1 MNILIVGCGKVGSKF
16 ATVLSEEGHDVVIL
30 DSDSKSFKALGLSFS
45 GITIT
50 GVPIDQDV
58 LKQAGIET
66 ADAIAALTPED
77 NLNIMVCQMAK
88 EIFKVPRVIA
98 RIYNPAREHVFHQ
111 FGLDTICPTNITV
124 DVIRSIVLGEKGSSK
139 HTIGSN
145 LISFKHLK
153 AQKKHE
159 GKKVGAVKLNGN
171 LFLFGI
177 VRNGVFNFADP
188 EYKICK
194 DDFLVIAEKID

>member
-1 MNILIVGCGKVGSKF
+1 MNILIIGCGKVGTKF

-30 DSDSKSFKALGLSFS
+30 DNDRNAFKALGPSFN

-66 ADAIAALTPED
+66 ADALAALTPDD

-88 EIFKVPRVIA
+88 EIFKVPRVLA
-98 RIYNPAREHVFHQ
+98 RIFNPARERVFQQ

-124 DVIRSIVLGEKGSSK
+124 DAIRTIILGEKVTSK
-139 HTIGSN
+139 HIIGNN
-145 LISFKHLK
+145 LISFKQEK
-153 AQKKHE
+153 AQKKYV
-159 GKKVGAVKLNGN
+159 GKKAGVIKFDGD
-171 LFLFGI
+171 LFLFGVI
-177 VRNGVFNFADP
+177 RNGVFNFAKSDF
-188 EYKICK
+188 KI
-194 DDFLVIAEKID
+194 DRNDLLVIAEKVD